1 MTTRQCRASP
11 AAGVGSLRKE
21 ETCGPSISGGKR
33 AIVVGGATGIGRA
46 SAYALAEAGA
56 DVVTLSRRDEAAE
69 FAGPAEVAA
78 RISHRAL
85 DISQREDVERVFGE
99 LASSGGGDVVVLSAA
114 VIEPASVD
122 TCEDDLWRSHMD
134 VNVDGIFACARASVR
149 DMLERGT
156 GGKVVV
162 IGSVSGVV
170 GNPGFAA
177 YCASKGLWV
186 NLVRQMALDCAP
198 RGINV
203 NSVLPGFTSTELADL
218 YDEQTKATIAA
229 AIPVKAWATP
239 QQIADAVLFLASPL
253 SDYVHGV
260 NLPVDG
266 GYLAAGPI

>member
-1 MTTRQCRASP
+1 MRTIE
-11 AAGVGSLRKE
+11 LE
-21 ETCGPSISGGKR
+21 GKR
-33 AIVVGGATGIGRA
+33 AVVVGGATGIGRA
-46 SAYALAEAGA
+46 SAFALAEAGA
-56 DVVTLSRRDEAAE
+56 EVVTLSRRDEVPQ

-78 RISHRAL
+78 RISHRSL
-85 DISQREDVERVFGE
+85 DIRRRDDVDRVFGG
-99 LASSGGGDVVVLSAA
+99 LAAEGGVDVVVLSAA
-114 VIEPASVD
+114 VIEPAMVD
-122 TCEDDLWRSHMD
+122 TCEDDIWRSHMD
-134 VNVDGIFACARASVR
+134 VNVDGIFACARASIR
-149 DMLERGT
+149 DMVARGS

-162 IGSVSGVV
+162 IGSVSGMV

-203 NSVLPGFTSTELADL
+203 NSVLPGFTSTELASL
-218 YDEQTKATIAA
+218 YDEQTKAAIAA

-239 QQIADAVLFLASPL
+239 QQIADAVLFLASSL